1 MTNSQLIAARTNE
14 LAASL
19 GIEDQLQNMT
29 TAQKLANMAIRFG
42 RLSSAAAKDAAAKC
56 LEMKATAE
64 RLNAA

>member
-19 GIEDQLQNMT
+19 GIEDQLQGMT

-42 RLSSAAAKDAAAKC
+42 RLSSAAAKEAAAKC
-56 LEMKATAE
+56 LEMKAMAE
-64 RLNAA
+64 RLA

>member
-19 GIEDQLQNMT
+19 GIEDQLQGMT

-42 RLSSAAAKDAAAKC
+42 RLTSAAAKEAAAKC
-56 LEMKATAE
+56 LEMKAVAE
-64 RLNAA
+64 RLA